1 MDPTILHFD
10 LSKIDFTN
18 TTQFKQPF
26 QKKSQNTDT
35 FFFLLWFFLYTTI
48 IIVGAAKS
56 QIGALLGSIARR
68 SEYQLDWS
76 GAHHL
81 CVAFEGGQKVVHKV
95 YKQLIM
101 MHGRNGSLTWNDP
114 VSFKNE

>member
-1 MDPTILHFD
+1 LILF
-10 LSKIDFTN
+10 S
-18 TTQFKQPF
+18 
-26 QKKSQNTDT
+26 
-35 FFFLLWFFLYTTI
+35 TI
-48 IIVGAAKS
+48 IIILLLLLGAAKS

-114 VSFKNE
+114 VRIKNEK